1 MFTIQKAVRENV
13 AVKVALMSP
22 SGGGKTYSSLRL
34 ATGMADEIEKNTGVR
49 PRILMGNTEGSR
61 GRYYANEFDYE
72 IVDLEPPYN
81 PEKFVQFIQFAER
94 EGIQILILDSA
105 SHEWAGK
112 GGCLDLHAQAGG
124 RYQDWQK
131 VTPRHDQFI
140 EALSKS
146 PMHIISTMRGKDQ
159 YEMEKDESGKTTV
172 SKLGLGGKQREGFE
186 YEFTCTFLIDQ
197 KTSLAT
203 YQKDNTHIFE
213 NDAAVVLTEEH
224 GRRLIRWANSD
235 DGKNIDMRSPQ
246 DSSEPLNVD
255 SNQTESTTTA
265 PQPTSQTPQQ
275 TVEEKLPFE
284 ELKATTAELGMKLAK
299 KPDIGMK
306 EVVGMTNSILQKAL
320 NDSTEADY
328 DKVEELYKKFQ
339 TL

>member
-1 MFTIQKAVRENV
+1 MFTIQKATRENV

-34 ATGMADEIEKNTGVR
+34 ATGMADEIEKTTGKR

-61 GRYYANEFDYE
+61 GRYYANEFNYE

-140 EALSKS
+140 ETMAKS
-146 PMHIISTMRGKDQ
+146 PMHIIATMRGKDQ
-159 YEMEKDESGKTTV
+159 YEMEKDEGGKTTV

-224 GRRLIRWANSD
+224 GRRLIRWANSN
-235 DGKNIDMRSPQ
+235 DGKNVDLRTHNYEAEETSPTQ
-246 DSSEPLNVD
+246 AQADKPE
-255 SNQTESTTTA
+255 TTTKPEPETKMSFA
-265 PQPTSQTPQQ
+265 
-275 TVEEKLPFE
+275 
-284 ELKATTAELGMKLAK
+284 ELKHVTSELGMQLAK
-299 KPDIGMK
+299 NSNIGMK
-306 EVVGMTNSILQKAL
+306 EVVNITNKILQKAL
-320 NDSTEADY
+320 NDSTEEDY
-328 DKVEELYKKFQ
+328 VKVEELYNKFK